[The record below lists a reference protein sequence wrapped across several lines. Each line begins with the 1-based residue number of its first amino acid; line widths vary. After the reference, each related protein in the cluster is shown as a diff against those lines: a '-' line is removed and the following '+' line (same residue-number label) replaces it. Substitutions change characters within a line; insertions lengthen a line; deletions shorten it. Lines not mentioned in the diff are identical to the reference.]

1 MLKEFGGGG
10 GFGEGVVE
18 GPEGLGLVEGGI
30 DGEATIVEGELGVVE
45 IHGEDLVEEVEVGV
59 EIRKLEKFF
68 NHSDN
73 FWAGMAFLENVN
85 SFSNGEIG
93 DVVDIIVTHE

>member
-1 MLKEFGGGG
+1 MRWVLKEFGGRG

-59 EIRKLEKFF
+59 DVHGFKEAPESF
-68 NHSDN
+68 DN
-73 FWAGMAFLENVN
+73 LRAGLAL
-85 SFSNGEIG
+85 
-93 DVVDIIVTHE
+93 TL